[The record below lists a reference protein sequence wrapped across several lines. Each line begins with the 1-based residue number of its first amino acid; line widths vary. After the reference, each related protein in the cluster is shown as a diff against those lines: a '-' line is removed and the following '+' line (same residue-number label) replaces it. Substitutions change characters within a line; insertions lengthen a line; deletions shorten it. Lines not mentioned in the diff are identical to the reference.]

1 MSLSSESSAEA
12 GGVPLHDRIKIV
24 SQQSTARPGAVIQLH
39 AIADATHDWHNTQL
53 LHVFQEQ
60 LITGRVYCLT
70 HYMFTPALL
79 LCNNETK
86 FFFYTAQ
93 LMVIDYRS
101 LYPAIPEASQE
112 LKHRTLLTTKT

>member
-1 MSLSSESSAEA
+1 MSMSSESTLEEG

-60 LITGRVYCLT
+60 LITGKIL
-70 HYMFTPALL
+70 FLL
-79 LCNNETK
+79 ILP
-86 FFFYTAQ
+86 
-93 LMVIDYRS
+93 D
-101 LYPAIPEASQE
+101 
-112 LKHRTLLTTKT
+112 